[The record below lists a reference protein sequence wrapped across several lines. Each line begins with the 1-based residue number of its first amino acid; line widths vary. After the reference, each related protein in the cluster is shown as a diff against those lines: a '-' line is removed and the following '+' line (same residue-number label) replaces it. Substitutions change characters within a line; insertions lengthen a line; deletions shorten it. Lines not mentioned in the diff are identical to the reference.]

1 METKPYK
8 TYLTEF
14 GNNLRNIRQR
24 QGLSMESLANDA
36 EIEYRQLGR
45 IERGEIN
52 TTIISLLKIA
62 KALNVDIKMLFDF
75 ESEIIND

>member
-62 KALNVDIKMLFDF
+62 KALNVDIKILFDF
-75 ESEIIND
+75 DSEIIND